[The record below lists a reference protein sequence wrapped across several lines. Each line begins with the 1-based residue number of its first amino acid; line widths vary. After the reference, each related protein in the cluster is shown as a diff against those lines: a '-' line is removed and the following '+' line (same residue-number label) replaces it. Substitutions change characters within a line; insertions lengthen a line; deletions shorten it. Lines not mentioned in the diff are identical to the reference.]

1 MDDIF
6 TEKEIEYLL
15 NVTDEDIKRY
25 KEDSE
30 GDMWLTFIDT
40 DTGKPFSVYVNER
53 KGITLENYPLT
64 LEKIKRQG
72 KEEKV
77 KK

>member
-25 KEDSE
+25 KEDRE

-40 DTGKPFSVYVNER
+40 DTGKPFSVCVNER

-72 KEEKV
+72 KEEK
-77 KK
+77 K